1 VVGGVQSPS
10 LRSSQSK
17 SLISAN
23 ELSSLNK
30 YDSQFLVAYLLSR
43 GIGKMP
49 KTKVNI
55 QKLKN
60 FAFTQLPK
68 GWVLREILLAETEEL
83 EVFTFMARL
92 SVWLKLSRLERGD
105 FR

>member
-1 VVGGVQSPS
+1 MS
-10 LRSSQSK
+10 
-17 SLISAN
+17 
-23 ELSSLNK
+23 
-30 YDSQFLVAYLLSR
+30 
-43 GIGKMP
+43 

-55 QKLKN
+55 QKLKK
-60 FAFTQLPK
+60 FASTQFPK

-92 SVWLKLSRLERGD
+92 SVWLKLSKLTRGD